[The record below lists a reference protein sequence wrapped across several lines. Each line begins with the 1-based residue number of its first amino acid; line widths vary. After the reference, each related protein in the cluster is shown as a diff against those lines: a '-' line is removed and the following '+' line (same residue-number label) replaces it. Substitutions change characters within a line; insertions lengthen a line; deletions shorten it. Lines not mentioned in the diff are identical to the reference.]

1 MLHAFDGVLGV
12 RGGRQ
17 VEANGT
23 WHEGNLLQ
31 NGPRRHAPNWE
42 TNRGQVEIAAHN
54 GATDLSNYTFN
65 GTSQVVLGLHIIK
78 RKTAILMSIRA
89 PPFVIDLQRLE
100 VLSSFKELL
109 DIEAELLGLWLMGRV
124 LICSEHLLDNLLLL
138 ILRQIIL
145 ERKVLARLQV
155 VHGVEQA

>member
-1 MLHAFDGVLGV
+1 
-12 RGGRQ
+12 
-17 VEANGT
+17 
-23 WHEGNLLQ
+23 
-31 NGPRRHAPNWE
+31 
-42 TNRGQVEIAAHN
+42 
-54 GATDLSNYTFN
+54 
-65 GTSQVVLGLHIIK
+65 
-78 RKTAILMSIRA
+78 MSIRA
-89 PPFVIDLQRLE
+89 PPFIIDLQRLE

-109 DIEAELLGLWLMGRV
+109 DIEAELLSLWLMGRV